1 MKTVRRPPY
10 PKWNPGYFPCSSLTP
25 PSAFLTPSI
34 GVLRWIR
41 AKVIQHYPIPEDILK
56 HQGLELVTTSKRIR
70 EEITRLA
77 GVTVGIPGVFMEE
90 SIRAW
95 AEYLA
100 TVDDLIN
107 RYTVL
112 ITEAVKDHVYGSVL
126 LSFPY
131 VGPLRAAVLIG
142 IIQDINRWATSRKLK
157 KAFGLYGV
165 ERQSG
170 EHAVVRRGRSGH
182 PEGKTVLFQI
192 VANSL
197 RQRGSKPNDF
207 LDYYDRQKRAS
218 KPTMKA
224 MYKTAAKVL
233 EIIYHCLEKGVDYK
247 FTGVYRQ

>member
-1 MKTVRRPPY
+1 MA
-10 PKWNPGYFPCSSLTP
+10 FPTTML
-25 PSAFLTPSI
+25 
-34 GVLRWIR
+34 
-41 AKVIQHYPIPEDILK
+41 KVIQHYPIPEDILK

-131 VGPLRAAVLIG
+131 V
-142 IIQDINRWATSRKLK
+142 
-157 KAFGLYGV
+157 
-165 ERQSG
+165 E
-170 EHAVVRRGRSGH
+170 
-182 PEGKTVLFQI
+182 
-192 VANSL
+192 
-197 RQRGSKPNDF
+197 
-207 LDYYDRQKRAS
+207 
-218 KPTMKA
+218 
-224 MYKTAAKVL
+224 
-233 EIIYHCLEKGVDYK
+233 
-247 FTGVYRQ
+247 